1 METNGRGRVS
11 QLVFADDREIIVFVR
26 LSVDGR
32 GRKIPITRIFDVV
45 GIRWTVYASSD
56 DRNKR
61 VKNKFFQNLQKKKKK
76 PSTLPASRT
85 TAQSEVQFVFGFDW
99 VYGFGPIARQTNPII
114 GDARKICDLV
124 RFICE
129 KKIFI

>member
-61 VKNKFFQNLQKKKKK
+61 VKNKFFQNLQKKKKNRLHYLPPARP
-76 PSTLPASRT
+76 PSLKYSLYLVLTGFTGLVQLHVRLT
-85 TAQSEVQFVFGFDW
+85 QLSEMQEKFV
-99 VYGFGPIARQTNPII
+99 IS
-114 GDARKICDLV
+114 
-124 RFICE
+124 
-129 KKIFI
+129 